1 MNPSGEKIVEQLRG
15 AETVLVTVSRQPS
28 VDELATALGLTMHLN
43 EIGKHATAVV
53 SSDIPSAIT
62 FLNPEKTFK
71 DSVDS
76 LRDFVISLDKEKAD
90 HLRYKLDGDMVKIFI
105 TPYKTVITEKDL
117 EYSQGDYNVDTVI
130 AIGVTDQADLDRAL
144 ESHGKILHDATVA
157 TIGLEASKL
166 GSLEWHDGGASS
178 VAELVTHIVDA
189 LKPEDKT
196 VSERVASALL
206 TGIVAATE
214 RFSNDKTNA
223 TVMSAAAKL
232 MSYGANQQLIASKL
246 QPEPAKP
253 AKVPEAS
260 AEKPAKPAPKKR
272 DTATNLAISHDE
284 APSRASDEKAEST
297 PDKSAD
303 KAESVAD
310 KPEKDTSAASE
321 PALPSLPPVV
331 ESSTPK
337 RDTKTTQDEGEATL
351 AAELALPAPDVT
363 ALDFEPTPVASSP
376 KKAPNYTPAET
387 LADLDRQHRKV
398 KSGADG
404 ASDKKPVDTQ
414 PSSEVATPK
423 PPVVEPTAEPAASVP
438 VAPESP
444 IDAALPLVDGSSAST
459 MPSVPPLPGVPVESV
474 DQPTIPAPPL
484 GLPPLPPQ
492 PDFGA
497 LPPLPPQP
505 DFATLPPLPAAP
517 AEDSLSPEQ
526 PLGEK
531 LPPLPSQPVSQPAPA
546 APVDPGQF
554 RIPGQ

>member
-43 EIGKHATAVV
+43 EIGKHATVVV

-178 VAELVTHIVDA
+178 VAELVTHVVDA
-189 LKPEDKT
+189 LKPEGKT

-246 QPEPAKP
+246 QPEPAVKP
-253 AKVPEAS
+253 AVRDEKV
-260 AEKPAKPAPKKR
+260 AEKPHKPVAKKR
-272 DTATNLAISHDE
+272 DTAANLAISHDE
-284 APSRASDEKAEST
+284 KPNDTEAATSEPGEKVE
-297 PDKSAD
+297 
-303 KAESVAD
+303 EVA
-310 KPEKDTSAASE
+310 KAASE
-321 PALPSLPPVV
+321 NQPELPSLPPVV

-376 KKAPNYTPAET
+376 KKVPNYTPAET

-398 KSGADG
+398 KSEADG
-404 ASDKKPVDTQ
+404 ASDKKPVDAQ
-414 PSSEVATPK
+414 PSSEVAVSK

-444 IDAALPLVDGSSAST
+444 IDASLPLVDGSSAST
-459 MPSVPPLPGVPVESV
+459 MPSVPPLPGVPVEPV

-505 DFATLPPLPAAP
+505 DFATLPPLPAVP